1 MKCLCKKDGVIVMEY
16 PDKIKKELEKT
27 EFFDMTDEEKIQK
40 HKESIKKFN
49 KLNSEDK
56 KLLLEIIEENNI
68 D

>member
-1 MKCLCKKDGVIVMEY
+1 MEY

-27 EFFDMTDEEKIQK
+27 GFFDMTNEEKIQK
-40 HKESIKKFN
+40 HKKSIKKFN